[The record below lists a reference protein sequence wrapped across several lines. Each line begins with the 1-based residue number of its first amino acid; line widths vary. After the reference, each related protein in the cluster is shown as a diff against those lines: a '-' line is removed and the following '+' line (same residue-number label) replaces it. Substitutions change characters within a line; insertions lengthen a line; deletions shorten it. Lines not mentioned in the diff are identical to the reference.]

1 MKDQLTAAN
10 HVQTRSIVQRHTE
23 VMRRWDK
30 LQKDSESH
38 RARLQRSLEQFKKVY
53 TKDSLPK

>member
-1 MKDQLTAAN
+1 MKEQLTAAN
-10 HVQTRSIVQRHTE
+10 HMQTRSIVQRHME
-23 VMRRWDK
+23 VMRRWEK

-53 TKDSLPK
+53 VENNLSN